1 MSRESIGR
9 GRVGISVATLVG
21 AMAYCLTAGAQAV
34 SADVPQPAAS
44 SSQGGSEMLEEVV
57 VTAQKRAENLQKVP
71 IAVNVVNSTEIE
83 QAGVNEVADLGNAVA
98 GLKLLNVG
106 GQVAARIR
114 GIGSTAVAPGQ
125 ESPVA
130 VVIDGIYYAS
140 SSDVGGALPDISQV
154 AVLKGPQ
161 GTLFGRNATGGVIQ
175 ITTREP
181 GDHFESDFTTSLD
194 NYLTSRNQVYFGG
207 PLTSTVAAGLSAQYV
222 WQGNGYGTNLYN
234 GDWVHRIDHDVSTR
248 GKLIFTPS
256 DDTTIR
262 VEADY
267 ADRAGPTVGAFTP
280 FPGFPQA
287 YASAINPNPWGVNSY
302 LTPDIEYRGG
312 GLSVAF
318 DQNVPMGK
326 FSAVTGIRDS
336 QQYYAFSPAVTAVPS
351 LDLELNDFSKQFTE
365 EVQLVSQKKTAFTW
379 AVGAFYIFTD
389 AGQSPPGE
397 IINEQPGPYRG
408 TGPFSQLQQVTDQ
421 HLTSPALFAQGAYE
435 LTQHTRLTV
444 GARYTYEKKTLEGNE
459 TAKLAH
465 APAYVTLV
473 PESET
478 SLSVEK
484 PTWRLALDQDIADG
498 IIGYISYNRGFKS
511 GGFNVRGLTN
521 PPYQPEKLD
530 AYEAGLKTQFWD
542 DRVRVNAAAFYYDY
556 KNIQVARYTTSSIIY
571 NGAGATLYGLD
582 LDGEARLT
590 HSLQVHAGLEYLH
603 NRFTDFPD
611 AVTSSYV
618 LTPAGATITLFP
630 EDAAGKALPYS
641 PTITYTLGADYE
653 IPTAFG
659 ALTLNVTDSYSSKYY
674 GEPDNLLTQSSYTF
688 LDSSLAWK
696 ASEHTEIRLFANNI
710 LNKAVASQFA
720 TLPTG
725 YEADYPNPPRIYGV
739 KFHVSY

>member
-1 MSRESIGR
+1 MNRESGR
-9 GRVGISVATLVG
+9 RYGWGSLALIG
-21 AMAYCLTAGAQAV
+21 AMAHGMTAEAQ
-34 SADVPQPAAS
+34 SAAGVAPSSAT
-44 SSQGGSEMLEEVV
+44 SSQGGSDTLEEVV

-71 IAVNVVNSTEIE
+71 IAVNVVNSGEME
-83 QAGVNEVADLGNAVA
+83 QANVNAVADLGNAVP
-98 GLKLLNVG
+98 GLRLLNVG

-140 SSDVGGALPDISQV
+140 SSDVGGALPDVSQI

-175 ITTREP
+175 INTRNP
-181 GDHFESDFTTSLD
+181 TSTFESDFATSLD

-207 PLTSTVAAGLSAQYV
+207 PLTSTINAGISAQYV
-222 WQGNGYGTNLYN
+222 WQGNGYGTNLSN
-234 GDWVHRIDHDVSTR
+234 DEWVHKINHDVSTR
-248 GKLIFTPS
+248 GKLIFTPT

-262 VEADY
+262 IEADY
-267 ADRAGPTVGAFTP
+267 ADRAGPTAGAFTP

-287 YASAINPNPWGVNSY
+287 YASPINPNLWGINSY
-302 LTPDIEYRGG
+302 ITPDVAYKGG
-312 GLSVAF
+312 GFTVAVEQ
-318 DQNVPMGK
+318 DVGLGQ
-326 FSAVTGIRDS
+326 FSSVTGIRDS
-336 QQYYAFSPAVTAVPS
+336 EQYYAFSPAATAVPS
-351 LDLELNDFSKQFTE
+351 LDLELNDYSKQFTE
-365 EVQLVSQKKTAFTW
+365 EIQLVSHNNSAFTW

-389 AGQSPPGE
+389 AGQAPPGE
-397 IINEQPGPYRG
+397 VINEQAGPYRG
-408 TGPFSQLQQVTDQ
+408 AGPFSQIEQITDQ
-421 HLTSPALFAQGAYE
+421 HLTSPALFAQGTYE
-435 LTQHTRLTV
+435 LAQHTRLTV

-459 TAKLAH
+459 TAKLVH
-465 APAYVTLV
+465 APAYATLV

-484 PTWRLALDQDIADG
+484 PTWRLAIDQDLAEG

-530 AYEAGLKTQFWD
+530 AYEIGLKTQFWD
-542 DRVRVNAAAFYYDY
+542 DRVRMNGAAFYYDY

-571 NGAGATLYGLD
+571 NGAAATLYGLD
-582 LDGEARLT
+582 LDGEARVT
-590 HSLQVHAGLEYLH
+590 HSLQIRAGLEYLH

-611 AVTSSYV
+611 SYSSSYV
-618 LTPAGATITLFP
+618 LTPTGADITLIPFN
-630 EDAAGKALPYS
+630 AAGKVLPYS

-653 IPTAFG
+653 IPSPVGPFTV
-659 ALTLNVTDSYSSKYY
+659 NVTDSYSSKYY
-674 GEPDNLLTQSSYTF
+674 AEPDNLLTQSSYTF
-688 LDSSLAWK
+688 LDASLAWK
-696 ASEHTEIRLFANNI
+696 ANDHTEIRLFAGNI
-710 LNKAVASQFA
+710 LNKAVSSQFA

-725 YEADYPNPPRIYGV
+725 YEADYPNPPRTYGV